1 MLYFKLNLDHH
12 SNCLSL
18 VSYISFHCQQ
28 PAISSPGSSSSISA
42 LTNGSSST
50 TGNFTHSSPLNRL
63 QNMQPFDYRKAAAAA
78 AAAAAADAAAK
89 GDIERPIPPTMHPGL
104 RMPAGAA
111 AMAGLAAAAGMP
123 LLPTVSGVSPSLAAS
138 YQNTIASMASKV
150 RKHIAKKRSICIF
163 RLDR

>member
-1 MLYFKLNLDHH
+1 M
-12 SNCLSL
+12 
-18 VSYISFHCQQ
+18 Q
-28 PAISSPGSSSSISA
+28 PAISSPGSSSSVSA
-42 LTNGSSST
+42 LTNGSS
-50 TGNFTHSSPLNRL
+50 GNMTNSSPLNRL

-78 AAAAAADAAAK
+78 AAAAADLAAK

-150 RKHIAKKRSICIF
+150 RLKCKARPHACAHASEMPLKWVKISQLCRSSKNTTF
-163 RLDR
+163 PGQPRQR

>member
-1 MLYFKLNLDHH
+1 M
-12 SNCLSL
+12 
-18 VSYISFHCQQ
+18 Q
-28 PAISSPGSSSSISA
+28 PAISSPGSSSSVSA
-42 LTNGSSST
+42 LTNGSS
-50 TGNFTHSSPLNRL
+50 GNMTNSSPLNRL

-78 AAAAAADAAAK
+78 AAAAAADLAAK
-89 GDIERPIPPTMHPGL
+89 GDIERPIPPSMHPGL

-150 RKHIAKKRSICIF
+150 RLKCKARPHASEMGENQVQVKKKYEFLSGQPRQ
-163 RLDR
+163 R

>member
-1 MLYFKLNLDHH
+1 M
-12 SNCLSL
+12 
-18 VSYISFHCQQ
+18 Q
-28 PAISSPGSSSSISA
+28 PAISSPGSSSSVSA
-42 LTNGSSST
+42 LTNGSS
-50 TGNFTHSSPLNRL
+50 GNMTNSSPLNRL

-78 AAAAAADAAAK
+78 AAAAAADLAAK
-89 GDIERPIPPTMHPGL
+89 GDIERPIPPSMHPGL

-150 RKHIAKKRSICIF
+150 RLKCKAKMQC
-163 RLDR
+163 L

>member
-1 MLYFKLNLDHH
+1 MFL
-12 SNCLSL
+12 
-18 VSYISFHCQQ
+18 Q
-28 PAISSPGSSSSISA
+28 PAISSPGSSSSVSA
-42 LTNGSSST
+42 LTNGSS
-50 TGNFTHSSPLNRL
+50 GNMTNSSPLNRL

-78 AAAAAADAAAK
+78 AAAAAADLAAK

-123 LLPTVSGVSPSLAAS
+123 LLPTVSGGVSPSLAAS

-150 RKHIAKKRSICIF
+150 RLKCRAEMDENQSLGQASKNTNFAGQPRQ
-163 RLDR
+163 R

>member
-1 MLYFKLNLDHH
+1 M
-12 SNCLSL
+12 
-18 VSYISFHCQQ
+18 Q
-28 PAISSPGSSSSISA
+28 PAISSPGSSSSVSA
-42 LTNGSSST
+42 LTNGSS
-50 TGNFTHSSPLNRL
+50 GNMTNSSPLNRL

-78 AAAAAADAAAK
+78 AAAAAADLAAK
-89 GDIERPIPPTMHPGL
+89 GDIERPIPPSMHPGL

-150 RKHIAKKRSICIF
+150 GLRCKAKTHAFAMGEIQPIK
-163 RLDR
+163 

>member
-1 MLYFKLNLDHH
+1 MLL
-12 SNCLSL
+12 
-18 VSYISFHCQQ
+18 Q
-28 PAISSPGSSSSISA
+28 PAISSPGSSSSVSA
-42 LTNGSSST
+42 LTNGSS
-50 TGNFTHSSPLNRL
+50 GNMTNSSPLNRL

-78 AAAAAADAAAK
+78 AAAAAADLAAK
-89 GDIERPIPPTMHPGL
+89 GDIERPIPPSMHPGL

-150 RKHIAKKRSICIF
+150 RLRCNA
-163 RLDR
+163 

>member
-1 MLYFKLNLDHH
+1 MFL
-12 SNCLSL
+12 
-18 VSYISFHCQQ
+18 Q
-28 PAISSPGSSSSISA
+28 PAISSPGSSSSVSA
-42 LTNGSSST
+42 LTNGSS
-50 TGNFTHSSPLNRL
+50 GNMTNSSPLNRL

-78 AAAAAADAAAK
+78 AAAAAADLAAK

-123 LLPTVSGVSPSLAAS
+123 LLPTVSGGVSPSLAAS

-150 RKHIAKKRSICIF
+150 RLKCRAEMDENQSLVQVK
-163 RLDR
+163 